1 MDIKKIFDLF
11 VPEEVK
17 GQNDSETH
25 LDLSNHPVVFMGMFK
40 KLISNYEVFSTQLVN
55 FLESSDDK
63 LDTDDIKRAGAIMVY
78 DRAYIHLEKLDLNNN
93 THVECLAI
101 WSDEIFM
108 EALETSIIHYE
119 NLEEYEKCAF
129 LSKIKNI
136 SQK

>member
-11 VPEEVK
+11 IPEEIK
-17 GQNDSETH
+17 EQNDSEIH

-40 KLISNYEVFSTQLVN
+40 KLISNYEVFSAQLVN
-55 FLESSDDK
+55 FLESSDDR

-78 DRAYIHLEKLDLNNN
+78 DRAYTHLEKLDLNND
-93 THVECLAI
+93 THVECLTI
-101 WSDEIFM
+101 WVDEVFIKS
-108 EALETSIIHYE
+108 LNGSIKHYE

>member
-11 VPEEVK
+11 IPEEVK
-17 GQNDSETH
+17 EQDDSGVH
-25 LDLSNHPVVFMGMFK
+25 LDLSNHPVIFMGMFK
-40 KLISNYEVFSTQLVN
+40 KLISNYEVFSAQLVN
-55 FLESSDDK
+55 FLESSDDR

-78 DRAYIHLEKLDLNNN
+78 DRAYTHLEKLDLNND

-101 WSDEIFM
+101 WADEVFIKS
-108 EALETSIIHYE
+108 LNGSIKHYE

>member
-11 VPEEVK
+11 IPEEVK
-17 GQNDSETH
+17 EQNDSEIH

-55 FLESSDDK
+55 FLESSNDK
-63 LDTDDIKRAGAIMVY
+63 LDTDDVKRAGAIMVY
-78 DRAYIHLEKLDLNNN
+78 DRAYTHLEKLDLNNH
-93 THVECLAI
+93 THIECLAI

-108 EALETSIIHYE
+108 EALDASITHYE

>member
-17 GQNDSETH
+17 EQSDSETH

-40 KLISNYEVFSTQLVN
+40 KLVSNYEVFSAQLIN

-78 DRAYIHLEKLDLNNN
+78 DRAYTHLEKLNLNNS

>member
-11 VPEEVK
+11 IPEGVGEQGNSEV
-17 GQNDSETH
+17 H
-25 LDLSNHPVVFMGMFK
+25 LDLSNHPVIFMGMFK
-40 KLISNYEVFSTQLVN
+40 KLISNYEIFSTQLVN
-55 FLESSDDK
+55 FLESSNDK

-78 DRAYIHLEKLDLNNN
+78 DRAYTHLEKLDLESNI
-93 THVECLAI
+93 HVECLGMWADDMFI
-101 WSDEIFM
+101 ES
-108 EALETSIIHYE
+108 LNSSIIHYE

>member
-11 VPEEVK
+11 IPEEVK
-17 GQNDSETH
+17 EQNDSGVY
-25 LDLSNHPVVFMGMFK
+25 LDLSNHPVIFMGMFK
-40 KLISNYEVFSTQLVN
+40 KLISNYEIFSAQLVK

-78 DRAYIHLEKLDLNNN
+78 DRAYTHLEKLDLNNS
-93 THVECLAI
+93 THTECLGI
-101 WSDEIFM
+101 WADEVFID
-108 EALETSIIHYE
+108 ALDASILHYE
-119 NLEEYEKCAF
+119 NLEEYEKCVF

>member
-17 GQNDSETH
+17 EQNDSETH

-40 KLISNYEVFSTQLVN
+40 KLISNYEIFSTQLVN

-78 DRAYIHLEKLDLNNN
+78 DRAYTHLEKLNLNNN
-93 THVECLAI
+93 THIECLAI
-101 WSDEIFM
+101 WPDEAFM
-108 EALETSIIHYE
+108 DALDTSIAHYE

>member
-17 GQNDSETH
+17 EQNDSETH

-40 KLISNYEVFSTQLVN
+40 KLISNYEIFSTQLVN

-63 LDTDDIKRAGAIMVY
+63 LNTDDIKRAGAIMVY
-78 DRAYIHLEKLDLNNN
+78 DRAYTHLEKLNLNNN

-101 WSDEIFM
+101 WSDEVFM
-108 EALETSIIHYE
+108 DALDNSIIHYE